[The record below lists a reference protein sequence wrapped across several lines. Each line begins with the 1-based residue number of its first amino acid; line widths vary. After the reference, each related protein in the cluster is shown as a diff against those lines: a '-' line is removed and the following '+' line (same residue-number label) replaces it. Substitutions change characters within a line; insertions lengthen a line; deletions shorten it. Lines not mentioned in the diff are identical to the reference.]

1 MNIFKDKAFMKGM
14 LAIAV
19 PVAIQ
24 NLISSSVNMIDT
36 LMISSLGQASIA
48 AVGLANQVF
57 FLYILITFGINSGSS
72 IFIAQFWG
80 KEDIPSIKK
89 VMGLAITLSTIAG
102 TIFTIAAFFFPTQIM
117 SILIK
122 EPEVIKL
129 GAEYL
134 RIVSLSY
141 TITAISF
148 AFSISLRTTG
158 RPNVPLKVSI
168 ISFLT
173 NTVFNYILI
182 FGHLGFEPMGVKG
195 AAIGTLIAR
204 IVEILLILYAI
215 YGTKSILAANV
226 RELMSW
232 HKDFLKKYIE
242 TTYPVVLTEGFWALG
257 QVLYA
262 MAYARIGE
270 EATAAVQ
277 LTNTIQ
283 NLFFVVVRGLAN
295 ACNIMVGAKIG
306 GGDEKVAY
314 DYAIRFIYLSTISGL
329 ALGVI
334 MALTPDIILKLFRG
348 LDPSLYNTSRA
359 LLIVLGITFVIR
371 VYNTIAIVGVLR
383 AGGDTKIAM
392 RIDLGTVWLIGVP
405 LAFIGALVLKLPIHQ
420 LVLLVTLE
428 EVVKALVGI
437 PIIKSGKWIKNLT

>member
-102 TIFTIAAFFFPTQIM
+102 TVFTIAAFFFPTQIM

-141 TITAISF
+141 TVTAISF

-173 NTVFNYILI
+173 NTIFNYILI

-215 YGTKSILAANV
+215 YGTKSILAASV

-242 TTYPVVLTEGFWALG
+242 TTYPVVITEGFWALG

-314 DYAIRFIYLSTISGL
+314 DYAVRFIFLSTISGL

-348 LDPSLYNTSRA
+348 LDSSLYNTSRA
-359 LLIVLGITFVIR
+359 LLIVLGITFVLR

>member
-102 TIFTIAAFFFPTQIM
+102 TVFTIAAFFFPTQIM

-215 YGTKSILAANV
+215 YGTKSILAASV

-314 DYAIRFIYLSTISGL
+314 DYAVRFIFLSTISGL

-348 LDPSLYNTSRA
+348 LDSSLYNTSRA